1 MKKIKIVFLGILI
14 FISGLNHL
22 SAQTDFT
29 PAIGVALK
37 TSTNGL
43 GGDVVYNFHDKMNL
57 RLGYET
63 LSLKYSFDFDEE
75 SVTYAADVKY
85 KTGSI
90 SLLYDYYL
98 TNYIF
103 VTGGAGINL
112 FHVDFYGEAN
122 SSYQFGDIWISK
134 DKIGDFDI
142 DVDPSLK
149 VSPYLGFG
157 FGRTLGLKKKVGFAF
172 EMGGIY
178 QGSPDITIATTGA
191 ISPTSNPEQG
201 HAERLGKQ
209 ISQYSIYPVLRF
221 SLSYKIAEF

>member
-14 FISGLNHL
+14 SLTGLNHL

-37 TSTNGL
+37 TSTNGI
-43 GGDVVYNFHDKMNL
+43 GGDVVYNFYEKMNL

-63 LSLKYSFDFDEE
+63 LNLKSSFDFEE
-75 SVTYAADVKY
+75 NSVTYAANVKY

-98 TNYIF
+98 SNYIF

-112 FHVDFYGEAN
+112 FHADFTGSSE

-134 DKIGDFDI
+134 DKIGTFDI

-149 VSPYLGFG
+149 VSPYLGIG
-157 FGRTLGLKKKVGFAF
+157 FGRTLGLKKKVGFGF
-172 EMGGIY
+172 EIGGFY
-178 QGSPDITIATTGA
+178 QGSPDLTIETTGA

-201 HAERLGKQ
+201 HVARLEKQ
-209 ISQYSIYPVLRF
+209 ISQYSIYPILKF
-221 SLSYKIAEF
+221 SLSYKIAGL